1 MPSNLK
7 LTKNAQFFRLKDNL
21 NVENAIST
29 IFSSAIEN
37 ISENNEFIVDAVR
50 VERTTA
56 SGLSYKLSA
65 RVFESSRPVHFID
78 QEIEDIIHAFIV
90 IIEIEDYIT
99 VLKKSCAN
107 ISDKLDEFFNLVQ
120 GPQLTG
126 TFDDDSVE
134 YQKIAL
140 RNMTVSDR
148 AMRARSYE
156 AADLKGLFSTH
167 AAGRSI
173 PYFLKIRDGGIL
185 RTFSTNSGRL
195 VEASER
201 KSIDEIADWAN
212 EQIALLKNPVAQKTF
227 LDSFAK
233 LVGLDEVM
241 NITNPAAVL
250 VEAGVIIDRLNSSD
264 ITIHHENKS
273 GNLAPAT
280 ETRLQLLI
288 RSLEKV
294 YNIDANLGIT
304 NAGTGARIRR
314 NPKSLTLHIP
324 SLKKFKVEEYG
335 KTDSLLKYLTKHGL
349 YSICFEDPKYMYFM
363 GGCFEDKSGVSEIDS
378 ILDILQ
384 PKNALIRASSEKGTV
399 TATSTAFSPNC
410 VFSAVESIHGVD
422 DYIFCDDL
430 GLEWAD
436 HIVLNGTDACITFI
450 HSKHGDPSLSAS
462 KMHEV
467 VGQGVKNLGYMFFSK
482 VQITKKIQDKFSAN
496 YNLDG
501 ISTNINRTRKGNT
514 ANFGPFFDSL
524 LRDFR
529 LHRKCVLACS
539 FLSKTAVTDEFEKI
553 KLGQRVDGWVIQLL
567 WIISSFAHAARDAN
581 VVPLIYCRD

>member
-1 MPSNLK
+1 MPTRLK
-7 LTKNAQFFRLKDNL
+7 LTKNAQFFKLRENL
-21 NVENAIST
+21 DVEKAIAS
-29 IFSSAIEN
+29 ILNSAAEN
-37 ISENNEFIVDAVR
+37 ISESNEFVIDVAR
-50 VERTTA
+50 LKRATP
-56 SGLSYKLSA
+56 SGLSYTLSV

-78 QEIEDIIHAFIV
+78 EEVDDSIFAFIA
-90 IIEIEDYIT
+90 IIEIEDYVA
-99 VLKKSCAN
+99 VLRKSCAN
-107 ISDKLDEFFNLVQ
+107 ISDKLDEFFDLVQ

-140 RNMTVSDR
+140 RNMTISDR

-156 AADLKGLFSTH
+156 AVDLKGLFSTH

-185 RTFSTNSGRL
+185 RTFSTTSGRL

-201 KSIDEIADWAN
+201 KSVDEIAEWAN
-212 EQIALLKNPVAQKTF
+212 QQIALLKKPAAQKTF

-233 LVGLDEVM
+233 LVSLDEVM
-241 NITNPAAVL
+241 NATEPTAVL
-250 VEAGVIIDRLNSSD
+250 VEAGVLTDRLNNND
-264 ITIHHENKS
+264 ITIHHVNKS
-273 GNLAPAT
+273 GNLVPAS
-280 ETRLQLLI
+280 EVRLQRLI
-288 RSLEKV
+288 SSLEQV
-294 YNIDANLGIT
+294 YNIDASLNILG
-304 NAGTGARIRR
+304 AGKGARIRR
-314 NPKSLTLHIP
+314 NAKSLTLHIP
-324 SLKKFKVEEYG
+324 DLKNFKVEEYG

-349 YSICFEDPKYMYFM
+349 YSICFADPKYMYFM
-363 GGCFEDKSGVSEIDS
+363 GGCFEDRSGVAEIDS
-378 ILDILQ
+378 ILEILQ
-384 PKNALIRASSEKGTV
+384 PKPLLATVTSEKGTV
-399 TATSTAFSPNC
+399 ATTSTTFSPNC
-410 VFSAVESIHGVD
+410 VFSAVENIHATD

-436 HIVLNGTDACITFI
+436 HITLNGTDACITFI

-482 VQITKKIQDKFSAN
+482 AQISKKIQDKFSAN
-496 YNLDG
+496 YVLDSTATT
-501 ISTNINRTRKGNT
+501 ISRTRKGNV
-514 ANFGPFFDSL
+514 ANFDPFFATL
-524 LRDFR
+524 VRDFR

-539 FLSKTAVTDEFEKI
+539 FLSKTSVTTEFEKI
-553 KLGQRVDGWVIQLL
+553 KLGQRVDGWVVQLL